1 MNHSHSNMVLL
12 SSNFTVLIPYK
23 TFGLCRLGDI
33 IMSKKLLNK
42 VISAILVLAVCSTAF
57 LGCVVSA
64 ETYEGTYTIVGQHG
78 AEVSDDIRAVLTI
91 KSSVA
96 FVAGIFT
103 VTADEPLDFNNINT
117 TAISGKDASGNTVT
131 SPQVYFNAEK
141 NKILF
146 QGWKDSELALV
157 EYSEIS
163 IELVFKPTENKKIV
177 AGTKYAINVT
187 DVDVT
192 DKSENTYN
200 MTLEGDAGSVHGHT
214 YKKKSMVGDVTT
226 YECTVDGCDAEKAEI
241 TSSKVLD
248 SAATKAALDGVN
260 KMSVTFTADGELV
273 LNFLI
278 NPALAEDG
286 NTIYLAKVEGD
297 KITLNSYAGKI
308 EGFDA
313 YQNVY
318 VGGAKTIGDAIEAVF
333 VEVDSEYNVN
343 YKGSTISQSIY
354 DYCKTVID
362 ENTNEAAVKY
372 CRGLLSYG
380 KEAASN
386 FDYDAPTLE
395 AIANTDTVKYI
406 YTDEDLTEENLK
418 LTSDLVNTTNYENN
432 GWSFASVNVRAI
444 TKPVLRLAFK
454 IKPEA
459 LATLE
464 LTINYN
470 GVKKEFK
477 ANTFASAGNDKYY
490 IDIDDIP
497 TKKMREAV
505 TVTNTTDG
513 TTDTSS
519 CAYSVETYAFAKSG
533 TTVGKLCKTLI
544 AYSDALAA
552 AFGS

>member
-1 MNHSHSNMVLL
+1 
-12 SSNFTVLIPYK
+12 
-23 TFGLCRLGDI
+23 
-33 IMSKKLLNK
+33 MSKKLLNK

-57 LGCVVSA
+57 LGCVVGA

-200 MTLEGDAGSVHGHT
+200 ITLEGDAGSVHVHT

-333 VEVDSEYNVN
+333 VEVDSEYNVK
-343 YKGSTISQSIY
+343 YKGLTISQSIY

-386 FDYDAPTLE
+386 FDYDAPTLA
-395 AIANTDTVKYI
+395 AITDTKYI
-406 YTDEDLTEENLK
+406 YSVDEMATLDLA
-418 LTSDLVNTTNYENN
+418 SDLANTTNYENN

-470 GVKKEFK
+470 GVNKEFK

-519 CAYSVETYAFAKSG
+519 CAYSVETYALNMANKNHDSA
-533 TTVGKLCKTLI
+533 KLCRLLI